1 MVITTTE
8 FESAIE
14 FAFLRGV
21 TNSLTHILTPLETMQ
36 RIRRAQTEAYN
47 IIQKE
52 REPKKEENHAHQRN

>member
-1 MVITTTE
+1 MIITTTE

-21 TNSLTHILTPLETMQ
+21 KNSLTHILTPLETMQ

-52 REPKKEENHAHQRN
+52 KEPKKEENHAH